1 MSKNNLLNN
10 CYDKFVTDE
19 MKQQARDM
27 RLSQHFTLEEF
38 VYSETAIRKGIDNY
52 PTNEAITNLLML
64 CRDVLEPAREEYGKA
79 MIISSGYRC
88 EELNKAVGGA
98 KNSAHLKG
106 LAADIVCSE
115 PRRLFDIIK
124 RQGKFDQLLL
134 EHSGKTQWLH
144 VSYKP
149 NGKNRQQANDNYKA

>member
-1 MSKNNLLNN
+1 
-10 CYDKFVTDE
+10 
-19 MKQQARDM
+19 MK
-27 RLSQHFTLEEF
+27 LTKHFDLREF
-38 VYSETAIRKGIDNY
+38 IYSETAERKGIDNY
-52 PTNEAITNLLML
+52 PDNIATTNLLML

-98 KNSAHLKG
+98 KTSLHMQG

-115 PRRLFDIIK
+115 PKKLFEILK
-124 RQGKFDQLLL
+124 KGKFDQLLW
-134 EHSGKTQWLH
+134 EHAGKIQWIH

-149 NGKNRQQANDNYKA
+149 NGKNRQQANDNYIA

>member
-1 MSKNNLLNN
+1 MKTNLLND

-19 MKQQARDM
+19 MREKARDM

-88 EELNKAVGGA
+88 EELNRAVGGA
-98 KNSAHLKG
+98 KTSQHMTG
-106 LAADIVCSE
+106 CAADIVCSE
-115 PRRLFDIIK
+115 PRKLFDIIK
-124 RQGKFDQLLL
+124 RQGKFDQLLW

-144 VSYKP
+144 VSYKS
-149 NGKNRQQANDNYKA
+149 NGKNRQQAIDNYQA

>member
-1 MSKNNLLNN
+1 
-10 CYDKFVTDE
+10 
-19 MKQQARDM
+19 MKLTRHFD
-27 RLSQHFTLEEF
+27 LSEF
-38 VYSETAIRKGIDNY
+38 VYSETAIRKGIYNY

-88 EELNKAVGGA
+88 EELNRAVGGA
-98 KNSAHLKG
+98 KNSQHLKG

-115 PRRLFDIIK
+115 PQRLYDILAK
-124 RQGKFDQLLL
+124 GKFDQLLW

-144 VSYKP
+144 VSYNP
-149 NGKNRQQANDNYKA
+149 NGKNRQQAIDNYKA

>member
-1 MSKNNLLNN
+1 
-10 CYDKFVTDE
+10 
-19 MKQQARDM
+19 MK
-27 RLSQHFTLEEF
+27 LSEHFTLEEF
-38 VYSETAIRKGIDNY
+38 IYSETAIRKGIDNY
-52 PTNEAITNLLML
+52 PDNIAITNLMML

-98 KNSAHLKG
+98 KTSLHMQG

-115 PRRLFDIIK
+115 PKKLFEILK
-124 RQGKFDQLLL
+124 KGKFDQLLW
-134 EHSGKTQWLH
+134 EHAGKIQWIH

-149 NGKNRQQANDNYKA
+149 NGKNRQQANDNYIA

>member
-1 MSKNNLLNN
+1 
-10 CYDKFVTDE
+10 
-19 MKQQARDM
+19 MKLTTHFD
-27 RLSQHFTLEEF
+27 LSEFT
-38 VYSETAIRKGIDNY
+38 YSETAIRKGIDNY
-52 PTNEAITNLLML
+52 PDNIAITNLLML

-98 KNSAHLKG
+98 KTSLHMQG

-115 PRRLFDIIK
+115 PRKLFDILK
-124 RQGKFDQLLL
+124 KGKFDQLLW
-134 EHSGKTQWLH
+134 EHSGKTQWIH

>member
-1 MSKNNLLNN
+1 
-10 CYDKFVTDE
+10 
-19 MKQQARDM
+19 MKLTHHFD
-27 RLSQHFTLEEF
+27 LSEF
-38 VYSETAIRKGIDNY
+38 VYSETAERKGIDNY

-98 KNSAHLKG
+98 KNSQHLTG
-106 LAADIVCSE
+106 CAADIVCSE
-115 PRRLFDIIK
+115 PKRLFEILKEQDN
-124 RQGKFDQLLL
+124 FDQLLW

-149 NGKNRQQANDNYKA
+149 HGGNRGQAIDNYKA